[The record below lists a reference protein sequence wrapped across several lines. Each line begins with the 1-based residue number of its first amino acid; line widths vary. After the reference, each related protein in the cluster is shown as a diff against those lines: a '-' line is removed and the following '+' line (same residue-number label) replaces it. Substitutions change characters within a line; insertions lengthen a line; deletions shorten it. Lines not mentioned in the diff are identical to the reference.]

1 MKNKKYLLLLLI
13 VPLLL
18 GGMQLM
24 KSEKSTITALY
35 PRSPESFVGDP
46 MPYYNGKDFL
56 IYYLEDQRLD
66 TIGFHPFS
74 LLRTRNFYRI
84 CGRENPLF

>member
-35 PRSPESFVGDP
+35 PRSPESFVAIRCRII
-46 MPYYNGKDFL
+46 MGKIF
-56 IYYLEDQRLD
+56 
-66 TIGFHPFS
+66 
-74 LLRTRNFYRI
+74 
-84 CGRENPLF
+84 

>member
-35 PRSPESFVGDP
+35 
-46 MPYYNGKDFL
+46 
-56 IYYLEDQRLD
+56 LEDQRLD
-66 TIGFHPFS
+66 TIGFHP
-74 LLRTRNFYRI
+74 
-84 CGRENPLF
+84 

>member
-46 MPYYNGKDFL
+46 MPYYNGKDF
-56 IYYLEDQRLD
+56 
-66 TIGFHPFS
+66 
-74 LLRTRNFYRI
+74 
-84 CGRENPLF
+84 